1 MELNLSDELWKWIAD
16 NEKSDPDKL
25 RLKYAGNQLML
36 HAITQ
41 IDCRRRTA
49 RKLGQILSR
58 APRFI
63 FPSTLSAEQCSGCA
77 TAAIHARIV
86 RPCKTVLDMTCG
98 LGVDALTLARDG
110 CAVTACELNPTY
122 ALAARHNAS
131 LLQID
136 NFKVE
141 CADSAEYLSN
151 CPDNSFD
158 CIFVDPARRNASG
171 KRVFDLS
178 ECTPD
183 IIALMPR
190 MLRVAPRIVM
200 KVSPMLDVA
209 RLIATLPQISSL
221 YSLGDNSD
229 CRELV
234 AVIQRGFVGTPQIS
248 SITVLNNSSA
258 HQFGPMDFSPDRV
271 GWNGE
276 FTLPQIGDTLYE
288 LWPSVVKLL
297 PFRHIGET
305 FKVGKIGRHVHL
317 FHSRDHIADFPGK
330 AMTVI
335 DIIDYDKKGQRIVR
349 EKYPAV
355 DLSVRDCKIS
365 VDTLD
370 KILKVKPSGNIRL
383 FLCPRPG
390 SRSMAMIIGC
400 TV

>member
-25 RLKYAGNQLML
+25 RLKYAGNQMML

-49 RKLGQILSR
+49 RKLGQFLSS

-63 FPSTLSAEQCSGCA
+63 FPSTLSAEQCSGHA

-86 RPCKTVLDMTCG
+86 SPGKTVLDMTCG
-98 LGVDALTLARDG
+98 LGIDAFTLARDG

-122 ALAARHNAS
+122 ASAARHNAS
-131 LLQID
+131 LLQLD

-141 CADSAEYLSN
+141 CTDSAEYISV

-183 IIALMPR
+183 IVALLPR

-200 KVSPMLDVA
+200 KVSPMLDIA
-209 RLIATLPQISSL
+209 RLIDTLPQISTL
-221 YSLGDNSD
+221 YSLGDSSD

-234 AVIQRGFVGTPQIS
+234 AVIGRGHTATPQIS
-248 SITVLNNSSA
+248 AITFLNDGIPR
-258 HQFGPMDFSPDRV
+258 QFGPMEFSPDRV
-271 GWNGE
+271 GWEGE
-276 FTLPQIGDTLYE
+276 FTLPRIGHTLYE
-288 LWPSVVKLL
+288 LWPPVVKLQ
-297 PFRHIGET
+297 PFRQIGQA
-305 FKVGKIGRHVHL
+305 FNVRKIGRHVHL
-317 FHSRDHIADFPGK
+317 FHSPDHIAGFPGK
-330 AMTVI
+330 AMEVI
-335 DIIDYDKKGQRIVR
+335 DVIDYDKKGQRTVR

-355 DLSVRDCKIS
+355 DLTVRDCKIS
-365 VDTLD
+365 VDTLA
-370 KILKVKPSGNIRL
+370 KILKVKPSGNLRL

-390 SRSMAMIIGC
+390 SRSMVMIVGR